1 MFKIALQRL
10 PELFA
15 AVAAE
20 QTLYL
25 PVDTE
30 TGAKFEKWEEGKT
43 LSNALNTVR
52 SPKDFFFPQTENLM
66 DFKTEGKKIEVI
78 DTRSECEDF
87 AIFGVRAC
95 DVQSFEVL

>member
-1 MFKIALQRL
+1 MFKIASQRL

-52 SPKDFFFPQTENLM
+52 SPKDFYLPKTKNLLNL
-66 DFKTEGKKIEVI
+66 KT
-78 DTRSECEDF
+78 
-87 AIFGVRAC
+87 
-95 DVQSFEVL
+95 